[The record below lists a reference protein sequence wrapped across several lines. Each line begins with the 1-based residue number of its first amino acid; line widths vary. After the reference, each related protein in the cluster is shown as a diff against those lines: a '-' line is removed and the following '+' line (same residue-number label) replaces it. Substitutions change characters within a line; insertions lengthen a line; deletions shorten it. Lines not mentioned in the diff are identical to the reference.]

1 MGSESLPKSTY
12 PPKKGCT
19 CPSLSSLIMDG
30 SEARMLSVILSDPD
44 ATAHLFRRM
53 GEEIKKKQKKKRK
66 KKKKKKT
73 DLLLEQTD

>member
-1 MGSESLPKSTY
+1 
-12 PPKKGCT
+12 
-19 CPSLSSLIMDG
+19 
-30 SEARMLSVILSDPD
+30 MLSVILSDPD